1 MTDGAKR
8 IPKPKTDWDAVEID
22 YRAGVKTLRQMADE
36 HGCTNGRISQ
46 ISKERGWTRDLAAKI
61 KAKADEKLNKLS
73 LSTELSTER
82 LLSEKQVIEANSD
95 MQVQV
100 RREQRQDIT
109 RSRKLVI
116 ALLAELEEA
125 TGSIELFK
133 DLGELMLSPDD
144 KGADKLNELY
154 HKVISLGGRTSTMK
168 SLADSLKTLVGL
180 EREAFGIDDR
190 NSDADRAAAAIT
202 EVVRK
207 IVRPDH
213 PNG

>member
-1 MTDGAKR
+1 MRDAQGA
-8 IPKPKTDWDAVEID
+8 DWALIEAD
-22 YRAGVKTLRQMADE
+22 YRAGVKPLRQIGAE
-36 HGCTNGRISQ
+36 NGITEGAIRKRAK
-46 ISKERGWTRDLAAKI
+46 KEDWGRDLAAKI
-61 KAKADEKLNKLS
+61 REKADSLVRREAVRKEVREQTRVPEK
-73 LSTELSTER
+73 EI
-82 LLSEKQVIEANSD
+82 VEANAEL
-95 MQVQV
+95 QARV

-116 ALLAELEEA
+116 SLLAELEAA

-133 DLGELMLSPDD
+133 ELGELLQSPDE
-144 KGADKLNELY
+144 KGTDKLNEIY

-190 NSDADRAAAAIT
+190 NTDAERAAAAIT